1 MWLIILQGMFVPL
14 DCHVILAKCFI
25 LGRSVLYMV
34 IEHSYLPRIIMASDI
49 VARIHPFFTFY
60 PLFSMC
66 CRVLHRLRCYNFNSF
81 PHILINL
88 LLNGPKDLLPAHPQ
102 HKSLKVHK
110 KFKIS
115 YFSRQDKIESKN
127 TMRMLHHFSSRI
139 GLLSIKLSWHLPLLF
154 PEEQEHR
161 PKNFQ
166 SFSPHVISF
175 KFSLT
180 LLTAAVHGVTKSRTW
195 LSDWTELLR
204 AKCVFLV
211 LWYYFSTGRPHK
223 LCTLKIYK
231 VSEV

>member
-1 MWLIILQGMFVPL
+1 
-14 DCHVILAKCFI
+14 
-25 LGRSVLYMV
+25 
-34 IEHSYLPRIIMASDI
+34 
-49 VARIHPFFTFY
+49 
-60 PLFSMC
+60 MC

-81 PHILINL
+81 PHMLINL

-127 TMRMLHHFSSRI
+127 TMRLLHHFSSRI
-139 GLLSIKLSWHLPLLF
+139 GLLSIKLSWHLLLLF
-154 PEEQEHR
+154 SEEQEHR

-180 LLTAAVHGVTKSRTW
+180 LLTAAVHGVTKSRIW